1 MQMMGGFTV
10 LRLRNLLGTAGG
22 GTFTK
27 EELLDLNEQL
37 NKIKKKD

>member
-1 MQMMGGFTV
+1 MMGGFTV
-10 LRLRNLLGTAGG
+10 LRLTNLLGTAGG